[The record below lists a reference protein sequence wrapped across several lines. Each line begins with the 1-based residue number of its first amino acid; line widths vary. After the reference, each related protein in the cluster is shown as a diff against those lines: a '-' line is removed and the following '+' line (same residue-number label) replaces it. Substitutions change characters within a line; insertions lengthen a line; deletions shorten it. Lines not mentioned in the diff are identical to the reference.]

1 MPRKKNATEDEKMP
15 ETNTD
20 QPEAVAPTEITT
32 ETGEARA
39 ETSDIEQLQA
49 ELEQAQAKANEY
61 LDGWQR
67 AMAEFANYK
76 KRIEREQALNQNMAK
91 ANVIK
96 RFLEIF
102 DDLERA
108 AKNLPGSGDAAGWIE
123 GIDLINRK
131 FLTYLQNEG
140 VEPIETEGQFFDP
153 NLHEAISQEDHAEL
167 ESGQII
173 GVVQKGYR
181 LGERI
186 LRPARVRVAR

>member
-1 MPRKKNATEDEKMP
+1 MPRKKNATEEEKMP
-15 ETNTD
+15 ETNTN
-20 QPEAVAPTEITT
+20 QTEAVAPTEITT

-108 AKNLPGSGDAAGWIE
+108 AINLPGSGDAAGWIE

>member
-49 ELEQAQAKANEY
+49 ELEQAQAKATEY

-108 AKNLPGSGDAAGWIE
+108 AINLPGSGDAAGWIE

>member
-1 MPRKKNATEDEKMP
+1 MPRKKNATEEEKMP
-15 ETNTD
+15 ETNTN
-20 QPEAVAPTEITT
+20 QTEAVAPTEITT

-49 ELEQAQAKANEY
+49 ELEQAQAKATEY